1 MTTSTIAILPAIDDS
16 GQLQSGRSTWRRFF
30 ATATSFGRRPH
41 IGRAR
46 TNPSFSRGEAIDQV
60 RYVLNW
66 RDPRSGGRHQQF
78 FSRMKDAQ
86 EARAELIVA
95 YERGAYAPQH
105 KGVTVNDA
113 VAGWLENKRGVV
125 RPITFA
131 TYQFQVRY
139 VQRPLPPAE
148 DRCATIRSGTGA
160 KPKSRSI
167 ELLGNVK
174 LHELCTRQVRAWH
187 RTLSDELSVYSANK
201 ALTILKASLA
211 LAAEDLEF
219 RPPAMPSGLQRRSER
234 AHKPVLTA
242 EQVAVVI
249 AASREDLEHGVYYAA
264 PFLLGTRPSELLGLL
279 WSEVDFEVNTVRIR
293 RIQMRDGSLAEMTK
307 TAAGR
312 RDIPMSAMLR
322 EMLLGWRVRCPRKD
336 GELHRV
342 FPALGNVRAW
352 PLPRANGGWPL
363 IYNNYRARI
372 WAPTLRRLALL
383 PVTPHTARHSF
394 VSILQAQGIEIGL
407 VAKLA

>member
-174 LHELCTRQVRAWH
+174 LHELCTRQVRAGIEHYQMSSLFIRLTRRLRSSKLRWRWPL
-187 RTLSDELSVYSANK
+187 RTSSFGRLLCRAGSSA
-201 ALTILKASLA
+201 
-211 LAAEDLEF
+211 
-219 RPPAMPSGLQRRSER
+219 GQSER
-234 AHKPVLTA
+234 T
-242 EQVAVVI
+242 
-249 AASREDLEHGVYYAA
+249 S
-264 PFLLGTRPSELLGLL
+264 PF
-279 WSEVDFEVNTVRIR
+279 
-293 RIQMRDGSLAEMTK
+293 
-307 TAAGR
+307 
-312 RDIPMSAMLR
+312 
-322 EMLLGWRVRCPRKD
+322 
-336 GELHRV
+336 
-342 FPALGNVRAW
+342 
-352 PLPRANGGWPL
+352 
-363 IYNNYRARI
+363 
-372 WAPTLRRLALL
+372 
-383 PVTPHTARHSF
+383 
-394 VSILQAQGIEIGL
+394 
-407 VAKLA
+407 